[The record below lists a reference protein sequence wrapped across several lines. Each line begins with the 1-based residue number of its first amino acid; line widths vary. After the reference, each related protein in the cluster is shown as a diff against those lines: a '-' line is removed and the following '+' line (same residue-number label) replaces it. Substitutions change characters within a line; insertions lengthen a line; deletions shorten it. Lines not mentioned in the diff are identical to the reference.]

1 MDRLMETRMAPR
13 FGLSAAALAVTAWLG
28 WPAEIRADDARA
40 GFDREQTEAI
50 REIVRAY
57 LLENP
62 EVLIDTL
69 EAYDQRRRETAE
81 QRQREAIVARA
92 ADLSGDPGSPVLGD
106 PNGDV
111 LVVEFFDYR
120 CPYCKTVASDL
131 RQAVIADGRIR
142 LVMKEFPI
150 LGPQSVYAAR
160 AALAADK
167 QGRYEDF
174 HFALMAFEG
183 ELDEATVLS
192 LAEALGLDR
201 AQLQKDMFS
210 NEVDEILQ
218 RTFELAEALD
228 VGGTP
233 AFIVGDR
240 LVPGALGMED
250 LRRMVEELRAESG

>member
-1 MDRLMETRMAPR
+1 MTWLHRRLLP
-13 FGLSAAALAVTAWLG
+13 GLATLALAALVAVPPLA
-28 WPAEIRADDARA
+28 RADDAA
-40 GFDREQTEAI
+40 PAFDPSQTEAI
-50 REIVRAY
+50 HGIVREY

-62 EVLIDTL
+62 EILIEAL
-69 EAYDQRRRETAE
+69 EAYDQRRREMAE

-92 ADLSGDPGSPVLGD
+92 TDLTSDPGSPVLGNPD
-106 PNGDV
+106 GDV
-111 LVVEFFDYR
+111 VVVEFFDYR

-131 RQAVIADGRIR
+131 REVILADGRIR

-167 QGRYEDF
+167 QDRYEDF
-174 HFALMAFEG
+174 HFALMELEG
-183 ELDEATVLS
+183 ELDDKTVLKV
-192 LAEALGLDR
+192 AEDLDLDT

-210 NEVDEILQ
+210 KDIEDSLQ

-233 AFIVGDR
+233 AFIVGDQ
-240 LVPGALGMED
+240 LFPGALGMKD
-250 LRRMVEELRAESG
+250 LQRIVEEQRAGSG

>member
-1 MDRLMETRMAPR
+1 MDRLMGTRMAPR
-13 FGLSAAALAVTAWLG
+13 LGLSAVALAVTAWLG
-28 WPAEIRADDARA
+28 WPAEIRADEARA

-50 REIVRAY
+50 HEIVREY

-81 QRQREAIVARA
+81 QRQREAIVAHA

-106 PNGDV
+106 PHGDV

-120 CPYCKTVASDL
+120 CPYCKTVAGDL

-192 LAEALGLDR
+192 LAEALDVDT

-210 NEVDEILQ
+210 NEIDEILQ

-233 AFIVGDR
+233 AFIVGGR